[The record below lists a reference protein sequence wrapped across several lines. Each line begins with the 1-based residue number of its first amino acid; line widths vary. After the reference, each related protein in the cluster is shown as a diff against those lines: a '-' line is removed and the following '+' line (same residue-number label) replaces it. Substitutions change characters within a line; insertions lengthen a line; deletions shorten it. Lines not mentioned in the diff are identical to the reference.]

1 MIEKTENDD
10 KLIAMLKHEISRLE
24 QVKSVKS
31 TINSGVKLQPL
42 TSKDEL
48 AKAKGEVGF
57 LKNKVRCMEV
67 ELEQKEEKIQN
78 LMSSCL
84 GAPDERLEENEL
96 RIVELE
102 EKVESLE
109 KENFRIREEAKT

>member
-1 MIEKTENDD
+1 
-10 KLIAMLKHEISRLE
+10 MLKHEISRLE

-102 EKVESLE
+102 EKLESLE
-109 KENFRIREEAKT
+109 KENFRIKEESKTQSV